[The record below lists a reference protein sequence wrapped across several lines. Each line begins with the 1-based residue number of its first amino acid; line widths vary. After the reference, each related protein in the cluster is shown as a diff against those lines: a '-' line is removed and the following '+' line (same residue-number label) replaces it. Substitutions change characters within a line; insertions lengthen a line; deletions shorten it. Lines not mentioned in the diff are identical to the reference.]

1 MIMRKKEIYRKRNF
15 QNYHYFILCTRS
27 KWYLTIGIMYKILR
41 NPGGIAQWLRHLLY
55 KINDLSLISG
65 AHTKV
70 EGENQLHKEFFW
82 LPLEYGGNT
91 HTEFPTMYSEFLP
104 PCTHWHTHTNTIH
117 IHRACTHH
125 THSNTKTI
133 YNNKFWKW
141 RSKETINW
149 NKYLLTQ
156 IGISKFLFNI
166 VTMLL
171 KRDSARSISAT
182 FLKAPLAILK

>member
-1 MIMRKKEIYRKRNF
+1 
-15 QNYHYFILCTRS
+15 
-27 KWYLTIGIMYKILR
+27 MYKILR
-41 NPGGIAQWLRHLLY
+41 NPGGIVQWLRHLLY
-55 KINDLSLISG
+55 KINDFSLVSG
-65 AHTKV
+65 THTKV

-82 LPLEYGGNT
+82 LPHEYGSNT
-91 HTEFPTMYSEFLP
+91 HTEFPPMYSNFPPP
-104 PCTHWHTHTNTIH
+104 PCTHWSTHTSTQRDTHTKTIH

-125 THSNTKTI
+125 THGNTKTI
-133 YNNKFWKW
+133 HNNKFWKW